1 MRTGGVSWG
10 VLALGGLA
18 AFLLLRP
25 RPTAS
30 PSNPSPTPAPVTCRY
45 LPGSGL
51 SKSYEEL
58 IYRIHE
64 RIREVRPNLGTCI
77 PASGTPCTMVLASVL
92 ATAPRYGVPPDIATA
107 LAWRESRFGLYLE
120 TDRIR
125 AALAKGRCTSA
136 AGTEIG
142 PLQVKPAA
150 FCQVQMDPQRLLSM
164 DMTGRIWYAVGA
176 GLAYLEWLKSQF
188 PGASWQDLLQAYNV
202 GPTAFRHGKRNPEYA
217 CAVINRANLYT
228 ELKV

>member
-10 VLALGGLA
+10 VVALGGLA

-25 RPTAS
+25 RPAPASS
-30 PSNPSPTPAPVTCRY
+30 PSPSPTPATCPY
-45 LPGSGL
+45 SPGSGL

-64 RIREVRPNLGTCI
+64 RIREVRPALGTCI
-77 PASGTPCTMVLASVL
+77 PASGTPCTMVLASAL
-92 ATAPRYGVPPDIATA
+92 ASSINIPPDIATA
-107 LAWRESRFGLYLE
+107 LAWRESRFNLYLE
-120 TDRIR
+120 SERIR
-125 AALAKGRCTSA
+125 AALVKGRCTSA

-150 FCQVQMDPQRLLSM
+150 FCQVNQDPQKLLGM

-176 GLAYLEWLKSQF
+176 GLAYLEWLRGQF
-188 PGASWQDLLQAYNV
+188 PGASWYELLQAYNV
-202 GPTAFRHGKRNPEYA
+202 GPTAFRQGKRNPKYA
-217 CAVINRANLYT
+217 CAIIDRANLYT

>member
-1 MRTGGVSWG
+1 MRTGGANWG
-10 VLALGGLA
+10 VLALGA
-18 AFLLLRP
+18 VVAWLLVRP
-25 RPTAS
+25 RSAS
-30 PSNPSPTPAPVTCRY
+30 QPAPNPSPTPTTCQY
-45 LPGSGL
+45 QPGSGL
-51 SKSYEEL
+51 SKSYQEL

-77 PASGTPCTMVLASVL
+77 PSAGTPCTMVLASVL
-92 ATAPRYGVPPDIATA
+92 ATSTNYGIPPDIATA
-107 LAWRESRFGLYLE
+107 LAWQESGFGLYLE

-125 AALAKGRCTSA
+125 AALAKGRCTAA

-150 FCQVQMDPQRLLSM
+150 FCQVKQDPQKLLGM

-176 GLAYLEWLKSQF
+176 GLAYLEWLRGQF
-188 PGASWQDLLQAYNV
+188 PGASWYELLQAYNV
-202 GPTAFRHGKRNPEYA
+202 GPTAFRQGKRNPKYA
-217 CAVINRANLYT
+217 CAVIHRANLYT